1 MYCYYIKNII
11 IIYMI
16 DQINKEGYKNSDD
29 EPKISKKEKNNIL
42 KILVR
47 TLIIVLIV
55 MIFLILNANII
66 FNIKD
71 ATKAILNISFPSE
84 CDELPFGTKDVNP
97 CMDGLDWAQ
106 KATKKLMCL
115 MKGGTK
121 DPENCNDPRSL
132 PYRWFKKNPENIFD
146 DYVNWF
152 TGSLAHTQISLNTG
166 VKNVLQW
173 LKTQPAANS
182 TVLIILSLI
191 LLKLAVIVVCIYVF
205 CSLIF
210 NQVTSIWK
218 HEILTGI
225 LIFFTGIFVFF
236 IDYII
241 AVIDALKIFIEL
253 AIKPIFNKE
262 KRQYVLNIVRDQRI
276 IVGYIFGFAFLQIL
290 DSIKMNKHYEKPV
303 KLIPAFILY
312 TMIIV
317 HFVKWIYS
325 IVTTTGGNSSSDKC
339 KK

>member
-1 MYCYYIKNII
+1 MNEK
-11 IIYMI
+11 I
-16 DQINKEGYKNSDD
+16 DIEGYKNKED

-42 KILVR
+42 KIVYRTIIIILV
-47 TLIIVLIV
+47 V
-55 MIFLILNANII
+55 MVFLILNANII

-84 CDELPFGTKDVNP
+84 CEELPFGTKDVNP

-115 MKGGTK
+115 MKGGSKT
-121 DPENCNDPRSL
+121 DSTETCNDPRSL

-152 TGSLAHTQISLNTG
+152 TGSLAHTQISLNNG
-166 VKNVLQW
+166 VKNILEW
-173 LKTQPAANS
+173 IKNQPAANS
-182 TVLIILSLI
+182 TVLIVLSLI
-191 LLKLAVIVVCIYVF
+191 LLKLSLIVICIYVF

-225 LIFFTGIFVFF
+225 LIFLTGIFVFF

-241 AVIDALKIFIEL
+241 AVIDCVKILFEL
-253 AIKPIFNKE
+253 AIRPFFNKE

-290 DSIKMNKHYEKPV
+290 DSIKMNKHYAKPV
-303 KLIPAFILY
+303 KIIPAVILY
-312 TMIIV
+312 SMITI
-317 HFVKWIYS
+317 HFFRWLYGLVSKA
-325 IVTTTGGNSSSDKC
+325 GGSNESNKC